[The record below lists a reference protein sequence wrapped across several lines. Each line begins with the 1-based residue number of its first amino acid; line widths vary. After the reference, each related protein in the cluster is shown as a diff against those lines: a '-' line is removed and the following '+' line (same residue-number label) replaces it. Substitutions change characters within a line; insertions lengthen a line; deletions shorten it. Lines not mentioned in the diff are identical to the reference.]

1 MAAVDYVVGAMIA
14 AELKYAGDQ
23 AMHKVYVPRKVM
35 ADAIPTAVL
44 RKWLEERERADA

>member
-14 AELKYAGDQ
+14 AELNYAGDKSL
-23 AMHKVYVPRKVM
+23 AKVYVPRQVL

-44 RKWLEERERADA
+44 REWLEERERADA